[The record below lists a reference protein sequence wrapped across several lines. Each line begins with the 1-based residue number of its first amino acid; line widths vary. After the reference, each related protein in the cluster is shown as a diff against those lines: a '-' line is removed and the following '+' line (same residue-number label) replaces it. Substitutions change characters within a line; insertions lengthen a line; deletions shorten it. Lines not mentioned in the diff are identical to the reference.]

1 MKTRLTL
8 LAGIS
13 LMAAAQAQAGVM
25 TNPGFESGDTTG
37 WTVNATG
44 GVSVV
49 QFHTYYVSDGGFP
62 ATGVPTGSVLNPVPS
77 DGGSHFLRIAAH
89 APDVWQTVSQSITLA
104 AGDTLDVWSA
114 FDWGDY
120 YDQTYGETFDG
131 AQARLLDSGGGV
143 VATFFSESGAGKLD
157 FYDGGW
163 VHASWLADAGSAGT
177 YTLEFAARNT
187 FDDFN
192 PSFGLFDAKLTNAV
206 PPPQPQPPTPG
217 AVPEPATQ
225 ALLALGLLGLAWSR
239 RRMR

>member
-1 MKTRLTL
+1 MKTHLSL

-25 TNPGFESGDTTG
+25 TNPGFESGNTSG

-44 GVSVV
+44 TVSVV
-49 QFHTYYVSDGGFP
+49 QFHTYYVSDGGSP
-62 ATGVPTGSVLNPVPS
+62 ATGVPTGGVLNPVVG
-77 DGGSHFLRIAAH
+77 DGGSYFLRIAAE
-89 APDVWQTVSQSITLA
+89 ATDIWQTVSQSITLA

-120 YDQTYGETFDG
+120 YDQSYGETFDG
-131 AQARLLDSGGGV
+131 AQARLLDGSGGV
-143 VATFFSESGAGKLD
+143 VATFFSESGAGKPD

-163 VHASWLADAGSAGT
+163 MHASWLADAGSAGT

-187 FDDFN
+187 FDNFN

-206 PPPQPQPPTPG
+206 PQPQPQPPTPG
-217 AVPEPATQ
+217 AIPEPATQ
-225 ALLALGLLGLAWSR
+225 ALLALGLLGLALSR
-239 RRMR
+239 RR